1 MIPVLFPANAASFT
15 TNGLGRLSDCVS
27 ATVMEQRNGAFELEL
42 TMPVSGLH
50 FSDIGLGSIITAK
63 PSPTRTPQPFEVY
76 AIEKTMDGMLATV
89 RAQHISYRLSLIPV
103 MPFTASSAAL
113 ALQGLV
119 DNSVE
124 QNDFTFT
131 TDVTRAG
138 TYTQTVPSSVRNRLA
153 GEQGSILQTYQ
164 GEYLWDGYTVSLLSA
179 RGVDRGTTIRYGK
192 NLTSMEQDQSIENTI
207 TGIVPY
213 WAGMTGSS
221 QDVLWLPEIVI
232 YSPNAANFPYN
243 RTVVIDMSGDF
254 QQKPTEAQLRA
265 AGQKY
270 IIDNNIG
277 VPAVSFDLT
286 AETLAQAL
294 DYKGVALAERI
305 DLCDIVTVIF
315 PDFNVSAKAK
325 VIETNFDV
333 LSERYISFK
342 IGDERFTLANT
353 IAQQGEDL
361 KTSEANQTN
370 YFIQAL
376 EQATALINGD
386 LTGAAM
392 ITQTDALGNPVG
404 LVFMDTNDPDTAV
417 NCIRINSNGIGFSNN
432 GVNGPY
438 SSTWGIDNTFNA
450 ANINVINLSAS
461 SLTTGIIRDA
471 TGTNY
476 WNLDTGAM
484 VVTPTGLNID
494 VGGRNYIRESNTL
507 TFSADSFA
515 WMFTY
520 NGDQAT
526 VNGNNLEVRQYG

>member
-1 MIPVLFPANAASFT
+1 MIPVLYPANTMLFT

-27 ATVMEQRNGAFELEL
+27 ASVKEQRNGAFELEL

-63 PSPTRTPQPFEVY
+63 PSPSRTPQPFEVY
-76 AIEKTMDGMLATV
+76 AIEKEMDGMLATV

-103 MPFTASSAAL
+103 MPFTADSAAD
-113 ALQGLV
+113 ALQGLS

-124 QNDFTFT
+124 SNPFTFT

-164 GEYLWDGYTVSLLSA
+164 GEYLWDGYTVSLLAA

-192 NLTSMEQDQSIENTI
+192 NLTSIEQDQSIEDTI

-213 WAGMTGSS
+213 WTGMDGE
-221 QDVLWLPEIVI
+221 QADVLWLPEIVV

-243 RTVVIDMSGDF
+243 RTVCIDMSGNF
-254 QQKPTEAQLRA
+254 QQKPTEAELRTEA
-265 AGQKY
+265 QNY

-277 VPAVSFDLT
+277 VPEVSFDIT

-294 DYKGVALAERI
+294 DYKGKAIAERI
-305 DLCDIVTVIF
+305 DLCDTVTIIF
-315 PDFNVSAKAK
+315 PDFDVSAKAK

-333 LSERYISFK
+333 LTERYISFK
-342 IGDERFTLANT
+342 IGDERFTLADT
-353 IAQQGEDL
+353 IAQQSENL
-361 KTSEANQTN
+361 KQSEANQTT
-370 YFIQAL
+370 FLLQAL

-404 LVFMDTNDPDTAV
+404 LIFMDTNDPDTAV
-417 NCIRINSNGIGFSNN
+417 NCIQINSNGIGFSNN
-432 GVNGPY
+432 GVGGPY
-438 SSTWGIDNTFNA
+438 SSTWDITNTFNA
-450 ANINVINLSAS
+450 ENINVINLSAS
-461 SLTTGIIRDA
+461 SLTTGIIQDQ

-476 WNLDTGAM
+476 WNLDTGEL
-484 VVTPTGLNID
+484 VIQPGNIN

-507 TFSADSFA
+507 TFSADAFA

-520 NGDQAT
+520 NGNQAT
-526 VNGNNLEVRQYG
+526 VNGNNMEVRYYA